1 MFLFLATSAPPCP
14 AVHPTP
20 PILLHF
26 LVVSLMWFLQAAEGE
41 RNIHRLCDGM
51 LANGRLRYATPTSP
65 ASKTSTLLALT
76 LLLSLLLLLLPPIL
90 PFPRDEVKA
99 DRDREEKRV
108 ADMAEKLSVYKRE
121 VTNCEVGAEEGAGE
135 AGAGLAGAGVAGAGV
150 VAPTPSSRR
159 QPGRCGR
166 RRPGWRPYTTS
177 WRRRQRGQRGWPG
190 WQRRRQIGQAP
201 VYAPVPAPHTYIY
214 LHIPAQAGEGDQ

>member
-1 MFLFLATSAPPCP
+1 MFLFSATSSPCC
-14 AVHPTP
+14 PTIP
-20 PILLHF
+20 TTLPILLHF
-26 LVVSLMWFLQAAEGE
+26 LVVYLMRFLQAAEGE

-65 ASKTSTLLALT
+65 APKTSSLLSPT

-99 DRDREEKRV
+99 DRDREERRV
-108 ADMAEKLSVYKRE
+108 ADMTDKLSVYKIE
-121 VTNCEVGAEEGAGE
+121 VANCEVGTEE
-135 AGAGLAGAGVAGAGV
+135 GAGVAGAGV
-150 VAPTPSSRR
+150 VVPTPSDRR

-166 RRPGWRPYTTS
+166 RRPGWRPCTTS

-214 LHIPAQAGEGDQ
+214 LHIPAQAGEEDQ